1 MSWYKTGTIN
11 VIKGS
16 NIVTGVGTQWANQ
29 LLGIS
34 AGRMLLLQSSNQIEI
49 YEIASIQSDTQ
60 LTLADDYRGESK
72 TGVIYQIPTS
82 PTVSIESLALRIS
95 EMLNYY
101 QTQLNAWQ
109 TILTG
114 DGKVTL
120 TAPDGSVVTI
130 VSQYSIQQELI
141 KLIEESK
148 VYVSESAKNASSAQK
163 ASTSATDSANAA
175 KTSADSANK
184 SATAAGVSAKNASDS
199 ANSIKTSE
207 TNAKTS
213 ANAAAKSASDAK
225 QWASTVDTST
235 FVKKSG
241 DEMSGQLQF
250 NTRAAGI
257 KFKYETGAQ
266 IVLRTGGRSFGFM
279 FCDAESER
287 WTSKLRYYYDS
298 NVWNFENIDDVTINS
313 KSVLK
318 TGDAVRLFG
327 DLSDKSLNTL
337 DGSAEGIYFQGKNIL
352 ATSENGYPVNQ
363 AGALNVIKNG
373 ADGAGCCQ
381 IYTTYRSARQFIRNY
396 RGGTK
401 TWEPWI
407 EQITTANASADIVGA
422 LPAVKTVV
430 DNTPTYMVGSHIVFK
445 DAIGDQRL
453 MPFRR
458 DELPF
463 GWYFR
468 NGDNYL
474 LSSPQGQVLNGL
486 STNYKLDHKITI
498 KTINEQQY
506 INVPSAFSADGRG
519 FFERA
524 VNGTTRQVGS
534 WEDDAIREIWGH
546 FDTGVVKNHYMY
558 ATGAFAGVDAK
569 NPYNSSFQASPEQ
582 TGTYGYDFNASRVVP
597 TANENRPLNIGMTPV
612 IYLGV

>member
-1 MSWYKTGTIN
+1 MAKISGILTDGAGQIINDCTIELYAKKTTSKVLTQTQAFKVANNGSYSMNVLPCEYDVSLIINGFPKKQLGSIQVFSDSIDGTLNDFLLNPSESEITPLILQQIVDARNEAKQAASNSSLSEKNSKTSEIN
-11 VIKGS
+11 SAKS
-16 NIVTGVGTQWANQ
+16 AQAANVSETN
-29 LLGIS
+29 S
-34 AGRMLLLQSSNQIEI
+34 ANSAKSANDSSNSAKT
-49 YEIASIQSDTQ
+49 ASI
-60 LTLADDYRGESK
+60 A
-72 TGVIYQIPTS
+72 
-82 PTVSIESLALRIS
+82 
-95 EMLNYY
+95 
-101 QTQLNAWQ
+101 
-109 TILTG
+109 
-114 DGKVTL
+114 
-120 TAPDGSVVTI
+120 
-130 VSQYSIQQELI
+130 
-141 KLIEESK
+141 
-148 VYVSESAKNASSAQK
+148 
-163 ASTSATDSANAA
+163 ATDSANAA

-184 SATAAGVSAKNASDS
+184 SAAAASVSAKNASES

-213 ANAAAKSASDAK
+213 ANAAAKSADDAK
-225 QWASTVDTST
+225 SWASTVDTST
-235 FVKKSG
+235 FVKKAG
-241 DEMSGQLQF
+241 DNL
-250 NTRAAGI
+250 
-257 KFKYETGAQ
+257 TGD
-266 IVLRTGGRSFGFM
+266 LS
-279 FCDAESER
+279 
-287 WTSKLRYYYDS
+287 
-298 NVWNFENIDDVTINS
+298 ING

-318 TGDAVRLFG
+318 DGDAVRLFG
-327 DLSDKSLNTL
+327 DLLDKSLNTL

-363 AGALNVIKNG
+363 AGSLNVIKNG

-407 EQITTANASADIVGA
+407 EQITTANVSADIVGA

-430 DNTPTYMVGSHIVFK
+430 NNTPTYMVGSHVVFK

-486 STNYKLDHKITI
+486 SINYKNDHRITI
-498 KTINEQQY
+498 KTINGQQY
-506 INVPSAFSADGRG
+506 INVPTAFSADGRG

-524 VNGTTRQVGS
+524 VDGATRQVGS
-534 WEDDAIREIWGH
+534 VEDDAIREIWGH
-546 FDTGVVKNHYMY
+546 FDTGVVTNHYKY
-558 ATGAFAGVDAK
+558 AQGVFSGVDAVNPENGGAFASMQAK
-569 NPYNSSFQASPEQ
+569 
-582 TGTYGYDFNASRVVP
+582 TYGYNFNASRVVP

>member
-11 VIKGS
+11 VTKGS
-16 NIVTGVGTQWANQ
+16 NIVTGIGTKWANP

-49 YEIASIQSDTQ
+49 YEIASVQSDTQ
-60 LTLADDYRGESK
+60 LMLADDYRGESK
-72 TGVIYQIPTS
+72 TGGIYQIPTS

-130 VSQYSIQQELI
+130 ISQYSIQQELI

-148 VYVSESAKNASSAQK
+148 VYVSESAKNASNAQK

-184 SATAAGVSAKNASDS
+184 SAAAASVSAKNASES

-213 ANAAAKSASDAK
+213 ANAAAKSADDAK
-225 QWASTVDTST
+225 SWASTVDTST
-235 FVKKSG
+235 FVKKNG
-241 DEMSGQLQF
+241 DTVTGQL
-250 NTRAAGI
+250 TLKYKACGI
-257 KFKYETGAQ
+257 KFNYENPDNVTVIRPIGDNF
-266 IVLRTGGRSFGFM
+266 SFLFY
-279 FCDAESER
+279 DAEKKN
-287 WTSKLRYYYDS
+287 WFTKLRYAKDG
-298 NVWNFENIDDVTINS
+298 NAWKFDNIDDVTINGKSALKAGDYGIGGQTGAAVNNFDERLVGGFYQCRSSNFPNLPLNGRDDSATLLAYPSNSEHWKVEQLAVVNNKTPRIYYRTDS
-313 KSVLK
+313 K
-318 TGDAVRLFG
+318 D
-327 DLSDKSLNTL
+327 
-337 DGSAEGIYFQGKNIL
+337 DGKQNWYEA
-352 ATSENGYPVNQ
+352 
-363 AGALNVIKNG
+363 
-373 ADGAGCCQ
+373 
-381 IYTTYRSARQFIRNY
+381 
-396 RGGTK
+396 
-401 TWEPWI
+401 
-407 EQITTANASADIVGA
+407 ITTANASADIVGA
-422 LPAVKTVV
+422 IPAVKTVV
-430 DNTPTYMVGSHIVFK
+430 NNTPTYMVGSHVVFK

-486 STNYKLDHKITI
+486 SINYKNDHRITI
-498 KTINEQQY
+498 KTINGQQY
-506 INVPSAFSADGRG
+506 INVPTAFSADGRG

-524 VNGTTRQVGS
+524 VDGATRQVGS
-534 WEDDAIREIWGH
+534 VEDDAIREIWGH
-546 FDTGVVKNHYMY
+546 FDTGVVTNHYKY
-558 ATGAFAGVDAK
+558 AQGVFSGVDAVNPENGGAFASMQAK
-569 NPYNSSFQASPEQ
+569 
-582 TGTYGYDFNASRVVP
+582 TYGYNFNASRVVP

>member
-1 MSWYKTGTIN
+1 MAKISGILTDGAGQIINDCTIELYAKKTTSKVLTQTQAFKVANNGSYSMNVLPCEYDVSLIINGFPKKQLGSIQVFSDSIDGTLNDFLLNPSESEITPLILQQIVDARNEAKQAASNSSLSEKNSKTSEIN
-11 VIKGS
+11 SAKS
-16 NIVTGVGTQWANQ
+16 AQAANVSETN
-29 LLGIS
+29 S
-34 AGRMLLLQSSNQIEI
+34 ANSAKSANDSSNSAKT
-49 YEIASIQSDTQ
+49 ASI
-60 LTLADDYRGESK
+60 A
-72 TGVIYQIPTS
+72 
-82 PTVSIESLALRIS
+82 
-95 EMLNYY
+95 
-101 QTQLNAWQ
+101 
-109 TILTG
+109 
-114 DGKVTL
+114 
-120 TAPDGSVVTI
+120 
-130 VSQYSIQQELI
+130 
-141 KLIEESK
+141 
-148 VYVSESAKNASSAQK
+148 
-163 ASTSATDSANAA
+163 ATDSANAA

-184 SATAAGVSAKNASDS
+184 SAAAASVSAKNASES

-213 ANAAAKSASDAK
+213 ANAAAKSADDAK
-225 QWASTVDTST
+225 SWASTVDTST
-235 FVKKSG
+235 FVKKAG
-241 DEMSGQLQF
+241 DNL
-250 NTRAAGI
+250 
-257 KFKYETGAQ
+257 TGD
-266 IVLRTGGRSFGFM
+266 LS
-279 FCDAESER
+279 
-287 WTSKLRYYYDS
+287 
-298 NVWNFENIDDVTINS
+298 ING

-318 TGDAVRLFG
+318 DGDAVRLFG
-327 DLSDKSLNTL
+327 DLLDKSLNTL

-363 AGALNVIKNG
+363 AGSLNVIKNG

-407 EQITTANASADIVGA
+407 EQITTANVSADIVGA

-430 DNTPTYMVGSHIVFK
+430 NNTPTYMVGSHVVFK

-486 STNYKLDHKITI
+486 STNYKLDYKITI

-534 WEDDAIREIWGH
+534 VEGDAIREIWGH

-582 TGTYGYDFNASRVVP
+582 TGTYGYDFNASRVAP

>member
-11 VIKGS
+11 VTKGS
-16 NIVTGVGTQWANQ
+16 NIVTGIGTKWANQ
-29 LLGIS
+29 LSGVS
-34 AGRMLLLQSSNQIEI
+34 AGRMLILQSSNQIEI
-49 YEIASIQSDTQ
+49 YEIASVQSDTQ
-60 LTLADDYRGESK
+60 LTLADDYGGESK

-130 VSQYSIQQELI
+130 ISQYSIQQELI

-148 VYVSESAKNASSAQK
+148 VYVSESAKNASNAQK

-184 SATAAGVSAKNASDS
+184 SATAASVSAKNASDS

-207 TNAKTS
+207 TIAKTS
-213 ANAAAKSASDAK
+213 ANEAAKSASDAK

-235 FVKKSG
+235 FVKKNG
-241 DEMSGQLQF
+241 DTVTGQL
-250 NTRAAGI
+250 TLKYKACGI
-257 KFKYETGAQ
+257 KFNYENPDNVTVIRPIGDNF
-266 IVLRTGGRSFGFM
+266 SFLFY
-279 FCDAESER
+279 DAEKKN
-287 WTSKLRYYYDS
+287 WFTKLRYAKDG
-298 NVWNFENIDDVTINS
+298 NAWKFDNIDDVTINGKSALKVGDYGIGGQKGATVNNFDERLAGGFYQCRTSNFPNLPFNGGDCTATLLAYPSNSSYWKVEQLAVVNS
-313 KSVLK
+313 KTPRIYYRTDSK
-318 TGDAVRLFG
+318 D
-327 DLSDKSLNTL
+327 
-337 DGSAEGIYFQGKNIL
+337 DGKQNWYE
-352 ATSENGYPVNQ
+352 V
-363 AGALNVIKNG
+363 
-373 ADGAGCCQ
+373 
-381 IYTTYRSARQFIRNY
+381 
-396 RGGTK
+396 
-401 TWEPWI
+401 
-407 EQITTANASADIVGA
+407 ITTANASADIVGA
-422 LPAVKTVV
+422 LPAVKTFVN
-430 DNTPTYMVGSHIVFK
+430 DTPTYMVGSHIVFK

-486 STNYKLDHKITI
+486 SINYKNDHRITI
-498 KTINEQQY
+498 KTINGQQY
-506 INVPSAFSADGRG
+506 INVPTAFSADGRG

-524 VNGTTRQVGS
+524 ADGASRQVGS
-534 WEDDAIREIWGH
+534 VEDDAIREIWGH
-546 FDTGVVKNHYMY
+546 FDSGVVDNHTLY
-558 ATGAFAGVDAK
+558 TRGAF
-569 NPYNSSFQASPEQ
+569 Q
-582 TGTYGYDFNASRVVP
+582 GTNAIYPQNGAFEPKKDWWAWGYDFYASRVVP

>member
-11 VIKGS
+11 VTKGS
-16 NIVTGVGTQWANQ
+16 NIVTGIGTKWANQ

-49 YEIASIQSDTQ
+49 YEIASVQSDTQ
-60 LTLADDYRGESK
+60 LTLADDYGGESK
-72 TGVIYQIPTS
+72 TGVTYQIPTS
-82 PTVSIESLALRIS
+82 LTVSIESLALRIS

-130 VSQYSIQQELI
+130 ISQYSIQQELI

-163 ASTSATDSANAA
+163 ASTSATDSANTA

-184 SATAAGVSAKNASDS
+184 SAEAASVSAKNASDS
-199 ANSIKTSE
+199 ANSIKTFE

-235 FVKKSG
+235 FVKKNG
-241 DEMSGQLQF
+241 DTVTGQLTF
-250 NTRAAGI
+250 EYTAYGMKFKHENSDSLTVIRPEKDSFCFLFYNAETKKWTN
-257 KFKYETGAQ
+257 KFKYASAGNTWRFED
-266 IVLRTGGRSFGFM
+266 IV
-279 FCDAESER
+279 
-287 WTSKLRYYYDS
+287 
-298 NVWNFENIDDVTINS
+298 DVAING

-318 TGDAVRLFG
+318 DGDAVRLFG

-407 EQITTANASADIVGA
+407 EQITTANIKEFV
-422 LPAVKTVV
+422 P
-430 DNTPTYMVGSHIVFK
+430 
-445 DAIGDQRL
+445 IGDQCF
-453 MPFRR
+453 MPFRG

-486 STNYKLDHKITI
+486 SINYKNDHRITI
-498 KTINEQQY
+498 KTINGQQY
-506 INVPSAFSADGRG
+506 INVPTAFSADGRG

-524 VNGTTRQVGS
+524 VNGTTRQVGGV
-534 WEDDAIREIWGH
+534 EDDAIREIWGH
-546 FDTGVVKNHYMY
+546 FDTGVVNNHYKY
-558 ATGAFAGVDAK
+558 AQGVFSGVDAVNPENGGAFASMQAK
-569 NPYNSSFQASPEQ
+569 
-582 TGTYGYDFNASRVVP
+582 TYGYNFNASRVVP

>member
-11 VIKGS
+11 VTKGS
-16 NIVTGVGTQWANQ
+16 NIVTGIGTKWANQ

-49 YEIASIQSDTQ
+49 YEIASVQSDTQ

-72 TGVIYQIPTS
+72 TGGIYQIPTS

-130 VSQYSIQQELI
+130 ISQYSIQQELI

-148 VYVSESAKNASSAQK
+148 VYVSESAKNASNAQK

-184 SATAAGVSAKNASDS
+184 SATAASVSAKNASDS

-213 ANAAAKSASDAK
+213 ANAAAKSADDAK
-225 QWASTVDTST
+225 SWASTVDTST

-241 DEMSGQLQF
+241 DTVTGQLTF
-250 NTRAAGI
+250 EYTAYGMKFKHENSDSLIVIRPEKDSFCFLFYNEETKKWTN
-257 KFKYETGAQ
+257 KFKYASAGNTW
-266 IVLRTGGRSFGFM
+266 R
-279 FCDAESER
+279 
-287 WTSKLRYYYDS
+287 
-298 NVWNFENIDDVTINS
+298 FEDVVDVAING

-318 TGDAVRLFG
+318 DGDAVRLFG
-327 DLSDKSLNTL
+327 DLSDTSLNTL
-337 DGSAEGIYFQGKNIL
+337 DGLAEGVYFQGKNIL

-363 AGALNVIKNG
+363 AGSLNVIKNG

-407 EQITTANASADIVGA
+407 EQITTANVSADIVGA

-430 DNTPTYMVGSHIVFK
+430 NNTPTYMVGGAINVSSISVNGQQINPILNHIQVINSEIDGRTDIASSGWQSYFTV
-445 DAIGDQRL
+445 
-453 MPFRR
+453 R
-458 DELPF
+458 DDGLC
-463 GWYFR
+463 GVW
-468 NGDNYL
+468 N
-474 LSSPQGQVLNGL
+474 SPQQKWRFLFDGDGNLLVGNVCYNQDWYNLTNERQAGVMYTNTTGKPIMVSISCKSGSLWISKGVEVARSNG
-486 STNYKLDHKITI
+486 SSNMSAI
-498 KTINEQQY
+498 
-506 INVPSAFSADGRG
+506 VPHGVSYAFSGEMVLWSELR
-519 FFERA
+519 
-524 VNGTTRQVGS
+524 
-534 WEDDAIREIWGH
+534 
-546 FDTGVVKNHYMY
+546 
-558 ATGAFAGVDAK
+558 
-569 NPYNSSFQASPEQ
+569 
-582 TGTYGYDFNASRVVP
+582 
-597 TANENRPLNIGMTPV
+597 
-612 IYLGV
+612 